1 MSYFK
6 RLPISIRDPLA
17 TAKQFSYI
25 QDSKYHPEYYLMSKR
40 MKFDWSNRYY
50 VAEYGGLR
58 LVKEFFTKH
67 GLVGNGEKCSYRTIR
82 RALQGNTKKVFWYLF
97 DVTNARY
104 DGLNARICVFKFIL
118 RPILKLGMND
128 LLQEYIQRFPGDFV
142 YETMI
147 DSYDETMCRALR
159 TLDPVTIKL
168 LFRAGVCVDE
178 YTYDSAL
185 RHFNIWARNPEQNF
199 TEEFCSVIL
208 KVYNEDPTLDRLCL
222 LEFMQKFQDDKV
234 VPYH

>member
-1 MSYFK
+1 MRDMSYFN

-25 QDSKYHPEYYLMSKR
+25 QDSKYHPEYYLMTKR

-67 GLVGNGEKCSYRTIR
+67 DLVGDGAKCSYRTLS
-82 RALQGNTKKVFWYLF
+82 RALKGNTKKVFWYLF
-97 DVTNARY
+97 DATNARY
-104 DGLNARICVFKFIL
+104 DGPNGRISIFMFIL

-128 LLQEYIQRFPGDFV
+128 LLQEYIQRYPGDFV
-142 YETMI
+142 HEI
-147 DSYDETMCRALR
+147 ANSCYDETICRALR

-168 LFRAGVCVDE
+168 LFQAGVCVDE

-185 RHFNIWARNPEQNF
+185 RHFNSWARNPEQNF

-208 KVYNEDPTLDRLCL
+208 KIYNEDPTLDRLRL
-222 LEFMQKFQDDKV
+222 REFM
-234 VPYH
+234 